1 MAESRSSPGE
11 WITAASALTPV
22 WGTMVWWPAQT
33 GGHRRGKGGVLLIG
47 VEEVR
52 RGKKGAMAVVASH
65 GEEVGEGPSPTGS
78 QRAAGNGHATAHVG
92 GTRVGGA

>member
-1 MAESRSSPGE
+1 
-11 WITAASALTPV
+11 
-22 WGTMVWWPAQT
+22 
-33 GGHRRGKGGVLLIG
+33 LIG

-52 RGKKGAMAVVASH
+52 RGEKGAMAVVASH

-78 QRAAGNGHATAHVG
+78 QRAAGNGRATAHVG